1 MERGLLVGGVARARR
16 QPSASSDNAA
26 RFTPFRLPT
35 KRGAARGR
43 HVSAAA
49 AQLQRGSLLGAT
61 ERPAQR
67 KRSPW
72 RERPQ
77 RRERPPSAAV
87 VGPVL
92 RLCGSA
98 ARSSARALHEL
109 ASDSCLR
116 DSRGFWNIG
125 KSLSLKN
132 SLDWPYEKLFL
143 RYRANPRRNVY
154 VGNAPLVAWE
164 SFVIRKTR
172 CGPRGTVPRGNP
184 EVLRITNDV
193 QATNE

>member
-1 MERGLLVGGVARARR
+1 MAVSFSCSALSLAVGGRSRSVRARWLDSEVELLLLCGMERGLLVGGVARARR

-87 VGPVL
+87 VGSVL

-109 ASDSCLR
+109 TAVCCVTAEAF
-116 DSRGFWNIG
+116 GT
-125 KSLSLKN
+125 
-132 SLDWPYEKLFL
+132 
-143 RYRANPRRNVY
+143 
-154 VGNAPLVAWE
+154 WE
-164 SFVIRKTR
+164 NHFHS
-172 CGPRGTVPRGNP
+172 
-184 EVLRITNDV
+184 E
-193 QATNE
+193 

>member
-1 MERGLLVGGVARARR
+1 MLCGMERGLLVGGVARARR

-61 ERPAQR
+61 EGPAQQ

-77 RRERPPSAAV
+77 RRERPPSGAV
-87 VGPVL
+87 ASAPFSALLGEIS
-92 RLCGSA
+92 GSA
-98 ARSSARALHEL
+98 KGRHVSDRACPLSGSAKGRCARPSS
-109 ASDSCLR
+109 
-116 DSRGFWNIG
+116 FTKIG
-125 KSLSLKN
+125 KN
-132 SLDWPYEKLFL
+132 HF
-143 RYRANPRRNVY
+143 RGRRFFENR
-154 VGNAPLVAWE
+154 E
-164 SFVIRKTR
+164 S
-172 CGPRGTVPRGNP
+172 
-184 EVLRITNDV
+184 
-193 QATNE
+193 

>member
-1 MERGLLVGGVARARR
+1 MAVSFSCSALSLAVGGRSRSVRARWLSCVAVDSEVELLLLCGMERGLLVGGVARARR

-87 VGPVL
+87 VGSVL

-109 ASDSCLR
+109 TAVCVTAEAF
-116 DSRGFWNIG
+116 GT
-125 KSLSLKN
+125 
-132 SLDWPYEKLFL
+132 
-143 RYRANPRRNVY
+143 
-154 VGNAPLVAWE
+154 WE
-164 SFVIRKTR
+164 NHFHS
-172 CGPRGTVPRGNP
+172 
-184 EVLRITNDV
+184 E
-193 QATNE
+193 